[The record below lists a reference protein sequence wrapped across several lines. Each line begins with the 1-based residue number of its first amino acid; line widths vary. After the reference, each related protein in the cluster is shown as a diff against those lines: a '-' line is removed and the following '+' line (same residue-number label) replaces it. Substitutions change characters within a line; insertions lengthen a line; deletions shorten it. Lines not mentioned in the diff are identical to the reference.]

1 MQWPLA
7 GRRGRSDLFEA
18 FRSLESDFIQ
28 KQLKT
33 NKMKTIIS
41 ALILMLVLLVSAAS
55 CSDSTASTS
64 SDGDAT
70 VTQNVK
76 ISGPV
81 AVESVMASTEGNNF
95 FAENWG
101 ALLMG
106 LLGFYDLVA
115 RLTPTSKNN
124 SIVSFLTK
132 LLNVVIPNVR
142 KGGGVF

>member
-1 MQWPLA
+1 
-7 GRRGRSDLFEA
+7 
-18 FRSLESDFIQ
+18 
-28 KQLKT
+28 
-33 NKMKTIIS
+33 MKTLIS
-41 ALILMLVLLVSAAS
+41 ALILMLVLMGSMAS
-55 CSDSTASTS
+55 CSDSTASSGTNN
-64 SDGDAT
+64 DAT

-95 FAENWG
+95 FTENWG
-101 ALLMG
+101 ALLLG

-115 RLTPTSKNN
+115 RLTPTSKDN

-132 LLNVVIPNVR
+132 LFNVVIPNIK